1 MFSTPTADAFAESRD
16 VWDATTIARNSTNSI
31 DTWIGSRL
39 RTRRTGRGITQ
50 PDLSQQLAV
59 DCKDINAFEAGEKR
73 INAQL
78 LLRIAHLLEVDP
90 GYFFQGYTAA
100 ELARCPGEPPP
111 TSLNCGTSPLSLF
124 S

>member
-16 VWDATTIARNSTNSI
+16 GGDATTIAPNSTNSI

-39 RTRRTGRGITQ
+39 RTRRTSRGITQ

-73 INAQL
+73 INAKL
-78 LLRIAHLLEVDP
+78 LLRIAHLLEVGP
-90 GYFFQGYTAA
+90 GYFFQGYTEA
-100 ELARCPGEPPP
+100 ELAHCLGKSPP
-111 TSLNCGTSPLSLF
+111 TSLNCGTSPPSLF

>member
-1 MFSTPTADAFAESRD
+1 MFSTPTADPFTKSLGDRN
-16 VWDATTIARNSTNSI
+16 ATTIARKSTNSI

-39 RTRRTGRGITQ
+39 RTRRTSRGITQ

-73 INAQL
+73 INAKL
-78 LLRIAHLLEVDP
+78 LLCIAHLLEVSP
-90 GYFFQGYTAA
+90 GYFFQGYTEA
-100 ELARCPGEPPP
+100 ELAHCPGKSPP
-111 TSLNCGTSPLSLF
+111 TSLHCGTSPPPLF